1 MRLELTDDQEAF
13 RDTVRR
19 FADQAVRPRA
29 AQINADDQ
37 FPRDLVREA
46 GARGLM
52 GVTIPV
58 DAGGAGRDYVS
69 YTLAIEAIATASAI
83 LAVNNLLVAEVV
95 AQFGTTAQRATWLR
109 RLATGQAVG
118 AFALSEPDAGTD
130 AANQHTTATLDGGGY
145 RLNGRKVWVANGE
158 VADLLLMFAATE
170 PGIGGRGVSAFL
182 LPSGTAGLRAETTAD
197 SLGVRGLGCR
207 DIDLDDVRVGADARL
222 GAPGDGFRIA
232 MWTLDGGRVAIAAQ
246 ALGIGQAAFDAALAH
261 AKRRQ
266 TFG

>member
-29 AQINADDQ
+29 AQIDADDQ

-58 DAGGAGRDYVS
+58 DAGRDYVS
-69 YTLAIEAIATASAI
+69 YALAIEAIATASAT
-83 LAVNNLLVAEVV
+83 LAVNNSLVAEVV

-130 AANQHTTATLDGGGY
+130 AANQHTTATLDG
-145 RLNGRKVWVANGE
+145 
-158 VADLLLMFAATE
+158 ATRE
-170 PGIGGRGVSAFL
+170 HIG
-182 LPSGTAGLRAETTAD
+182 
-197 SLGVRGLGCR
+197 
-207 DIDLDDVRVGADARL
+207 DV
-222 GAPGDGFRIA
+222 
-232 MWTLDGGRVAIAAQ
+232 
-246 ALGIGQAAFDAALAH
+246 
-261 AKRRQ
+261 
-266 TFG
+266 

>member
-1 MRLELTDDQEAF
+1 MRLDLTDDQEAF

-29 AQINADDQ
+29 AQIDADDQ

-58 DAGGAGRDYVS
+58 DAGRAGRDYVS
-69 YTLAIEAIATASAI
+69 YALAIEAIATASAT
-83 LAVNNLLVAEVV
+83 LAVNNSLVAEVV

-145 RLNGRKVWVANGE
+145 RLNDRRDEGAHRRCVTEEQRRPDGMPRLGIMWCPS
-158 VADLLLMFAATE
+158 E
-170 PGIGGRGVSAFL
+170 PGHS
-182 LPSGTAGLRAETTAD
+182 
-197 SLGVRGLGCR
+197 C
-207 DIDLDDVRVGADARL
+207 
-222 GAPGDGFRIA
+222 PG
-232 MWTLDGGRVAIAAQ
+232 
-246 ALGIGQAAFDAALAH
+246 
-261 AKRRQ
+261 
-266 TFG
+266 FG

>member
-13 RDTVRR
+13 ATPFVDSPTRPSDRARR
-19 FADQAVRPRA
+19 RSTLTTR
-29 AQINADDQ
+29 

-69 YTLAIEAIATASAI
+69 YALAIEAFATASTTLAVI
-83 LAVNNLLVAEVV
+83 LAVNNSLVAEVV

-130 AANQHTTATLDGGGY
+130 AANQHTTATLDGGGC

-170 PGIGGRGVSAFL
+170 PGIGGRGAT
-182 LPSGTAGLRAETTAD
+182 PSRRDAPPGNHVA
-197 SLGVRGLGCR
+197 SL
-207 DIDLDDVRVGADARL
+207 
-222 GAPGDGFRIA
+222 
-232 MWTLDGGRVAIAAQ
+232 
-246 ALGIGQAAFDAALAH
+246 
-261 AKRRQ
+261 
-266 TFG
+266 

>member
-29 AQINADDQ
+29 AQIDADDQ

-52 GVTIPV
+52 GATIPV
-58 DAGGAGRDYVS
+58 DAGRAGRDYVS
-69 YTLAIEAIATASAI
+69 YALAIEAIATASAT
-83 LAVNNLLVAEVV
+83 LAVNNSLVAEVV

-130 AANQHTTATLDGGGY
+130 AANQHTTATLDG
-145 RLNGRKVWVANGE
+145 
-158 VADLLLMFAATE
+158 ATRE
-170 PGIGGRGVSAFL
+170 HI
-182 LPSGTAGLRAETTAD
+182 
-197 SLGVRGLGCR
+197 
-207 DIDLDDVRVGADARL
+207 DDV
-222 GAPGDGFRIA
+222 
-232 MWTLDGGRVAIAAQ
+232 
-246 ALGIGQAAFDAALAH
+246 
-261 AKRRQ
+261 
-266 TFG
+266 